1 MLYMVWN
8 LIKLAFQRNQPHVF
22 WNFQDGVIAKTL
34 KTAQKTNSHA
44 ETTQKLFSWKLVH
57 IAYPFFS
64 FSCLYLSR
72 RVVPS
77 INIHVLLSKRR
88 LLIIEIQNPLLFSCV
103 LTNIESDLYPFALV
117 ISFMGFTEAA
127 ASSAPNWC
135 SYSLRGLPWLIV
147 GCVGWFLESVV
158 GRILDSGCQLKT
170 VVGFEFYLPGCTSYR
185 CLQQVIRLFFS

>member
-8 LIKLAFQRNQPHVF
+8 LIKLAFQCNQPHVF
-22 WNFQDGVIAKTL
+22 CFFQDGVITKTL

-44 ETTQKLFSWKLVH
+44 KTTQKLISWKLVH

-88 LLIIEIQNPLLFSCV
+88 LLIIEIQNPPFVQLCANKYWEWSLPLCSCDF
-103 LTNIESDLYPFALV
+103 LRGIT
-117 ISFMGFTEAA
+117 AA
-127 ASSAPNWC
+127 AGSSAPNWC
-135 SYSLRGLPWLIV
+135 SYSLWG
-147 GCVGWFLESVV
+147 FL
-158 GRILDSGCQLKT
+158 D
-170 VVGFEFYLPGCTSYR
+170 
-185 CLQQVIRLFFS
+185 CL

>member
-8 LIKLAFQRNQPHVF
+8 LIKLAFQRNQQYII
-22 WNFQDGVIAKTL
+22 WIFQDGVIAKTL
-34 KTAQKTNSHA
+34 KTAQKTNNHA
-44 ETTQKLFSWKLVH
+44 ETTQKLISWKLVH

-77 INIHVLLSKRR
+77 INIHVLLSKRKTFDNR
-88 LLIIEIQNPLLFSCV
+88 NTEPPLFSCV

-117 ISFMGFTEAA
+117 ISFVGFTEAA

-135 SYSLRGLPWLIV
+135 SYSLRGLPWLII
-147 GCVGWFLESVV
+147 GYVGWFLESVV
-158 GRILDSGCQLKT
+158 GRILDLRCWLKT
-170 VVGFEFYLPGCTSYR
+170 VVGFEFYLPSCTSYR
-185 CLQQVIRLFFS
+185 CLQQVIQLFFS

>member
-8 LIKLAFQRNQPHVF
+8 LIKLAFQHNQQHVI
-22 WNFQDGVIAKTL
+22 WIFQDGVIAKTL

-44 ETTQKLFSWKLVH
+44 ETAQKPISWKSVH
-57 IAYPFFS
+57 IACLFIS

-72 RVVPS
+72 RAVPS

-88 LLIIEIQNPLLFSCV
+88 LLIIEIHNPLLFSYV

-117 ISFMGFTEAA
+117 ISFTGFTEAA

-135 SYSLRGLPWLIV
+135 SYSLWGLPWLI
-147 GCVGWFLESVV
+147 GFLRVWLGESS
-158 GRILDSGCQLKT
+158 I
-170 VVGFEFYLPGCTSYR
+170 
-185 CLQQVIRLFFS
+185 QVAG

>member
-8 LIKLAFQRNQPHVF
+8 LIKLAFQCNQQHVI
-22 WNFQDGVIAKTL
+22 WIFQDGVIAKTL
-34 KTAQKTNSHA
+34 KTTQKTNSQV
-44 ETTQKLFSWKLVH
+44 ETTQKLISWKLVH

-77 INIHVLLSKRR
+77 INIHVLLSQRR

-117 ISFMGFTEAA
+117 ISFVGFTEAV

-135 SYSLRGLPWLIV
+135 SYSLWGLPWLIGFLRVWLGESSIQV
-147 GCVGWFLESVV
+147 GG
-158 GRILDSGCQLKT
+158 
-170 VVGFEFYLPGCTSYR
+170 
-185 CLQQVIRLFFS
+185 

>member
-8 LIKLAFQRNQPHVF
+8 LIKLAFQRNQQHVI
-22 WNFQDGVIAKTL
+22 WIFQDGVIAKTL

-44 ETTQKLFSWKLVH
+44 ETTQKLISWKLVH

-72 RVVPS
+72 RAIPS
-77 INIHVLLSKRR
+77 INIHVLLSKGR
-88 LLIIEIQNPLLFSCV
+88 LLIIKIQNPLLFSCV

-117 ISFMGFTEAA
+117 ISFAGFTEMA

-135 SYSLRGLPWLIV
+135 SYSLQGLPWLIV
-147 GCVGWFLESVV
+147 GCVGWFFESV
-158 GRILDSGCQLKT
+158 GESSI
-170 VVGFEFYLPGCTSYR
+170 
-185 CLQQVIRLFFS
+185 QVAG

>member
-22 WNFQDGVIAKTL
+22 WIFQDGVITKTL

-44 ETTQKLFSWKLVH
+44 ETAQKPISWKSVH
-57 IAYPFFS
+57 IACLFIS

-88 LLIIEIQNPLLFSCV
+88 LLIIEIQNPPLFSCV

-117 ISFMGFTEAA
+117 ISFVGFTEAV

-135 SYSLRGLPWLIV
+135 SYSLQGLHWLIV

-158 GRILDSGCQLKT
+158 GRILESGCRLKT
-170 VVGFEFYLPGCTSYR
+170 VVGFKF
-185 CLQQVIRLFFS
+185 